1 MKKMREVNV
10 VGKER
15 KSVKILCISLCLAF
29 LYFPLIIMAF
39 FSFNSAK
46 SLSNFKGF
54 SMRWYE
60 SLFGNSQLLDA
71 VIVSV
76 TIAILATVISTI
88 LGTVT
93 AIALTKSKKVVRT
106 AIMQVNNLPIMN
118 PEIVTAIS
126 LMIFF
131 SFLNI
136 EKGYLTMLLA
146 HIAFCTP
153 YVITNVYP
161 KVKQLDENLADA
173 AMDLGATPLQTLTKV
188 ILPQI
193 KPGIVAGALL
203 AFTMSFDDFIISYF
217 VSGNGVENIS
227 IVIYNMSK
235 RMNPSIYALS
245 TIVLVVILLV
255 LLVGTFVP
263 YLIVKRKGEK
273 LNEKIS

>member
-1 MKKMREVNV
+1 MKEVNV
-10 VGKER
+10 VVKER

-255 LLVGTFVP
+255 LLIGTFVP

>member
-1 MKKMREVNV
+1 MREVNV

-46 SLSNFKGF
+46 SLSDFKGF

>member
-1 MKKMREVNV
+1 MKEVNV
-10 VGKER
+10 VVKER
-15 KSVKILCISLCLAF
+15 KSVKILCISLCLVF

-203 AFTMSFDDFIISYF
+203 AFTMSFDGFIISYF

>member
-1 MKKMREVNV
+1 MREVNV

-29 LYFPLIIMAF
+29 LYFPLITMAF

>member
-1 MKKMREVNV
+1 M
-10 VGKER
+10 
-15 KSVKILCISLCLAF
+15 
-29 LYFPLIIMAF
+29 
-39 FSFNSAK
+39 
-46 SLSNFKGF
+46 
-54 SMRWYE
+54 
-60 SLFGNSQLLDA
+60 
-71 VIVSV
+71 SV

>member
-1 MKKMREVNV
+1 MREVNV

-126 LMIFF
+126 LLIFF

>member
-1 MKKMREVNV
+1 MREVNV

-106 AIMQVNNLPIMN
+106 AIMQVNNLPI
-118 PEIVTAIS
+118 TAIS

>member
-1 MKKMREVNV
+1 MREVNV

-15 KSVKILCISLCLAF
+15 KSVKILCISLFLAF

>member
-1 MKKMREVNV
+1 
-10 VGKER
+10 
-15 KSVKILCISLCLAF
+15 
-29 LYFPLIIMAF
+29 
-39 FSFNSAK
+39 
-46 SLSNFKGF
+46 
-54 SMRWYE
+54 
-60 SLFGNSQLLDA
+60 
-71 VIVSV
+71 
-76 TIAILATVISTI
+76 
-88 LGTVT
+88 
-93 AIALTKSKKVVRT
+93 
-106 AIMQVNNLPIMN
+106 
-118 PEIVTAIS
+118 
-126 LMIFF
+126 MIFF

>member
-1 MKKMREVNV
+1 MKEVNV
-10 VGKER
+10 VVKER

-173 AMDLGATPLQTLTKV
+173 AMDLGATPLQTLTNV

>member
-1 MKKMREVNV
+1 MREVNV

-46 SLSNFKGF
+46 SLSNFTGF

>member
-1 MKKMREVNV
+1 MREVNV

-263 YLIVKRKGEK
+263 YLLVKRKGEK

>member
-1 MKKMREVNV
+1 MREVNV

>member
-1 MKKMREVNV
+1 MREVNV

-60 SLFGNSQLLDA
+60 SLFGNIQLLDA

>member
-1 MKKMREVNV
+1 MVKEKKY
-10 VGKER
+10 
-15 KSVKILCISLCLAF
+15 VKGLCISLCLIF
-29 LYFPLIIMAF
+29 LYAPLFIMAF

-60 SLFGNSQLLDA
+60 SLFGNIQLLDA
-71 VIVSV
+71 VFVSV
-76 TIAILATVISTI
+76 SIAILATLISTV
-88 LGTVT
+88 LGTIT
-93 AIALTKSKKVVRT
+93 AIALTKSKRKIRT
-106 AIMQVNNLPIMN
+106 AILQVNNLPIMN

-131 SFLNI
+131 SFINI
-136 EKGYLTMLLA
+136 EKGYMTMLLA
-146 HIAFCTP
+146 HVAFCTP

-161 KVKQLDENLADA
+161 KVKQLDDNLTDA
-173 AMDLGATPLQTLTKV
+173 AMDLGATPFQTLVKV

-193 KPGIVAGALL
+193 KSGIMAGALL
-203 AFTMSFDDFIISYF
+203 AFTMSFDDFVISYF

-245 TIVLVVILLV
+245 TIVLAVILLG
-255 LLVGTFVP
+255 LLIGTFVP
-263 YLIVKRKGEK
+263 YLIVKKRGGKV
-273 LNEKIS
+273 NEALR

>member
-1 MKKMREVNV
+1 M
-10 VGKER
+10 GKER

-161 KVKQLDENLADA
+161 KVKQLDENLADD

>member
-1 MKKMREVNV
+1 MREVNV

-235 RMNPSIYALS
+235 RMYPSIYALS

>member
-1 MKKMREVNV
+1 MREVNV

-136 EKGYLTMLLA
+136 EKGYLTMLLE

>member
-1 MKKMREVNV
+1 MREVNV
-10 VGKER
+10 VVKER

-88 LGTVT
+88 LGTIT

-161 KVKQLDENLADA
+161 KVRQLDENLADA

-245 TIVLVVILLV
+245 TIVLVVILLA

>member
-1 MKKMREVNV
+1 MKEVNV

>member
-1 MKKMREVNV
+1 M
-10 VGKER
+10 
-15 KSVKILCISLCLAF
+15 C
-29 LYFPLIIMAF
+29 
-39 FSFNSAK
+39 
-46 SLSNFKGF
+46 
-54 SMRWYE
+54 
-60 SLFGNSQLLDA
+60 LFGNSQLLDA

>member
-1 MKKMREVNV
+1 MREVNV

-15 KSVKILCISLCLAF
+15 KSVKILCISLCLVF

>member
-1 MKKMREVNV
+1 MREVNV

-118 PEIVTAIS
+118 PEIVTAIT

>member
-1 MKKMREVNV
+1 
-10 VGKER
+10 
-15 KSVKILCISLCLAF
+15 
-29 LYFPLIIMAF
+29 
-39 FSFNSAK
+39 
-46 SLSNFKGF
+46 
-54 SMRWYE
+54 MRWYE

-93 AIALTKSKKVVRT
+93 AIALTKSKKVDRT

>member
-1 MKKMREVNV
+1 MK
-10 VGKER
+10 KER
-15 KSVKILCISLCLAF
+15 KFSKIICISLCLIF
-29 LYFPLIIMAF
+29 LYFPLVVMAV

-54 SMRWYE
+54 SLRWYE
-60 SLFGNSQLLDA
+60 SLFSNSQMLDA

-76 TIAILATVISTI
+76 TVAILATIISTI
-88 LGTVT
+88 LGTIT
-93 AIALTKSKKVVRT
+93 AIALTKSKKIVRNV
-106 AIMQVNNLPIMN
+106 ILQVNNLPLMN

-131 SFLNI
+131 SFINI
-136 EKGYLTMLLA
+136 EKGYMTMLLA

-193 KPGIVAGALL
+193 KPAIMAGALL

-227 IVIYNMSK
+227 ILIYNMSK
-235 RMNPSIYALS
+235 RVNPSIYALS
-245 TIVLVVILLV
+245 TIVMVVILLI
-255 LLVGTFVP
+255 LLIGSFVP
-263 YLIVKRKGEK
+263 YIIVKRKGEK

>member
-1 MKKMREVNV
+1 MREVNV

-188 ILPQI
+188 IIPQI

>member
-1 MKKMREVNV
+1 MKEVNV
-10 VGKER
+10 VVKER

>member
-1 MKKMREVNV
+1 MR
-10 VGKER
+10 KER
-15 KSVKILCISLCLAF
+15 KLPRIVCISLCLIF
-29 LYFPLIIMAF
+29 LYFPLVVMTF

-54 SMRWYE
+54 SLRWYE
-60 SLFGNSQLLDA
+60 SLFGNSQMLNA
-71 VIVSV
+71 VFVSV
-76 TIAILATVISTI
+76 TIAVLATIVSTI
-88 LGTVT
+88 LGTIT
-93 AIALTKSKKVVRT
+93 AIALTKSKQIVKNVVL
-106 AIMQVNNLPIMN
+106 QVNNLPIMN

-126 LMIFF
+126 LMLFF

-161 KVKQLDENLADA
+161 KVKQLDVNLADA
-173 AMDLGATPLQTLTKV
+173 AMDLGATPFQTLTKV

-193 KPGIVAGALL
+193 RPAILAGALL

-217 VSGNGVENIS
+217 VTGNGVENIS

-235 RMNPSIYALS
+235 RINPSIYALS

-263 YLIVKRKGEK
+263 YIIVKRKGEK
-273 LNEKIS
+273 LNEKVS

>member
-1 MKKMREVNV
+1 MREVNV

-76 TIAILATVISTI
+76 TIAILATVISTV
-88 LGTVT
+88 LGTIT

-161 KVKQLDENLADA
+161 KVRQLDENLADA

-245 TIVLVVILLV
+245 TIVLVVILLA

>member
-1 MKKMREVNV
+1 MREVNV

-15 KSVKILCISLCLAF
+15 KFVKILCISLCLAF